1 MVALLAIQQFLPME
15 ISRTLKSSGKGKRQ
29 QAV

>member
-1 MVALLAIQQFLPME
+1 MDALLAIQQFLPIE
-15 ISRTLKSSGKGKRQ
+15 ISPTLKSSGKGKRQ